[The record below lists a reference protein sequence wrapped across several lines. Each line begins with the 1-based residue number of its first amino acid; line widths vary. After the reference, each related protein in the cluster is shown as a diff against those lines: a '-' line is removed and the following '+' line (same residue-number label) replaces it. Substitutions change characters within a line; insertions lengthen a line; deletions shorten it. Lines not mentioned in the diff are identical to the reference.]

1 LHIFKNQRIALAGSK
16 KIAQGTILMDLL
28 FPKTL
33 LLPAHGKFSLSRAI
47 TYLKKCYSVVFRDFL
62 VKKAKG

>member
-1 LHIFKNQRIALAGSK
+1 MGLA
-16 KIAQGTILMDLL
+16 ADPEHARAILMDLL

-47 TYLKKCYSVVFRDFL
+47 TYLKRCYSVVFRDFL